1 MALPNIYNA
10 QTTDTTLKRLSNLTP
25 QSQPQWGKMN
35 AAQMLAHLNV
45 SYDLAYEKINSPVSF
60 FTKLMMKLFI
70 KNIIVSEKAY
80 PKNSRT
86 APVLIITDEREF
98 EKEKALYIENIKETE
113 KKGAHYFEGK
123 ENPSMG
129 KLTAIEWNNMFYK
142 HTDHHFKQFGL

>member
-1 MALPNIYNA
+1 MALPSIYNS
-10 QTTDTTLKRLSNLTP
+10 QTTETTLKRLSSLTP
-25 QSQPQWGKMN
+25 QSQAQWGKMN

-70 KNIIVSEKAY
+70 KNIIVSEKTY

-86 APVLIITDEREF
+86 APVFIITDEREF
-98 EKEKALYIENIKETE
+98 EKEKALYVENIKETE
-113 KKGAHYFEGK
+113 KKGANYFEGK
-123 ENPSMG
+123 ESSAMG

-142 HTDHHFKQFGL
+142 HTDHHFKQFGV